1 MKVISQTSNFHC
13 RVKVTN
19 SFVPVTLILLECMS
33 IYGGLHLVM
42 FGFSIADS
50 AVFAIILMF
59 VISIGS
65 FILPVIIL
73 NKIVRY
79 QYCDL
84 RNNGLYLDRKGF
96 VPFGSIK
103 SYDTDASAFGET
115 ARLYLHLR
123 PRKGMAFRLTP
134 SLKKD
139 ERRQFM
145 HLCLAFQRRME
156 QTRALGMA
164 DAPVQQSF
172 WGSRRAK
179 AVGLFGL
186 VLEAAVLVG
195 VLVFAPHMLSYAGY
209 ALIVSTPVFLAI
221 LAGKRSR

>member
-1 MKVISQTSNFHC
+1 M
-13 RVKVTN
+13 
-19 SFVPVTLILLECMS
+19 
-33 IYGGLHLVM
+33 YGGWHLIM
-42 FGFSIADS
+42 FGFSIFDY
-50 AVFAIILMF
+50 AVFAVIFMF
-59 VISIGS
+59 VASIGS
-65 FILPVIIL
+65 FILPMVFMNKVI
-73 NKIVRY
+73 RY

-84 RNNGLYLDRKGF
+84 RNDGLYLARKGF
-96 VPFGSIK
+96 VSFSDIK
-103 SYDTDASAFGET
+103 SYDTDAVAFGET

-123 PRKGMAFRLTP
+123 PWKGMAFRLTP

-156 QTRALGMA
+156 KARALGMM
-164 DAPVQQSF
+164 DTPVQQSF

-186 VLEAAVLVG
+186 VLEAIVLVG